1 MNKVILI
8 GRLGKDA
15 EVKRIEGGAVRVTFT
30 LATSE
35 KYTDKGGNRVEST
48 EWHKVM
54 AWGERW
60 EKLAQY
66 LTKGKQLM
74 VEGKLKYRE
83 FEENGQ
89 KRRFSEVEARNMELL
104 SSGDKS
110 LENGAKNGQKQGLSE
125 QYYIQ
130 EDENGGEGLPW

>member
-15 EVKRIEGGAVRVTFT
+15 EVKRTEGGAVRVTFT
-30 LATSE
+30 IATSE
-35 KYTDKGGNRVEST
+35 KFTDKHGNRVENT
-48 EWHKVM
+48 EWHNVK

-74 VEGKLKYRE
+74 VDGKLRYRE

-104 SSGDKS
+104 SGGDKS
-110 LENGAKNGQKQGLSE
+110 FENGAKSGRKQGFSE
-125 QYYIQ
+125 QSLIT
-130 EDENGGEGLPW
+130 EDENGGEGFPW

>member
-35 KYTDKGGNRVEST
+35 KFTDKQGNRIENT
-48 EWHKVM
+48 DWHNIT

-66 LTKGKQLM
+66 LVKGKMVM
-74 VEGKLKYRE
+74 VEGRLKYRE

-89 KRRFSEVEARNMELL
+89 KRRFTVVEARDLELL
-104 SSGDKS
+104 SGPDKTAASGR
-110 LENGAKNGQKQGLSE
+110 ETCQKQDVLKQPVTAE
-125 QYYIQ
+125 E
-130 EDENGGEGLPW
+130 EDDLGFPF